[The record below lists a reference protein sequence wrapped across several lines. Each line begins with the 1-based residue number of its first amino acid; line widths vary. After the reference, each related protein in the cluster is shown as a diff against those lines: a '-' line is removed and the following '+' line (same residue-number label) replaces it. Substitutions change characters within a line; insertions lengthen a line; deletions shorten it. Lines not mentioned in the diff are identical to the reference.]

1 MLNIEN
7 LTGVCSKNGLYGLF
21 APTRGGLDLLDMKHG
36 CVLQTLIP
44 KIAEGIFDVIAKFNE
59 TDEYVLYYHS
69 GQKTLSV
76 FRIPDGDMIANYRV
90 PSNLTSLESTS
101 DGNHVAIGMVDG
113 NLSILTIAD
122 PKKRRMTSYIR
133 SLPSRQGMQAAL
145 TGKPRLEKLVGKQKG
160 VSDFLSTARAK
171 RDDAKKDN
179 QKLNNPPEEG
189 NDTSQST
196 STSSRI

>member
-1 MLNIEN
+1 
-7 LTGVCSKNGLYGLF
+7 
-21 APTRGGLDLLDMKHG
+21 MKHG
-36 CVLQTLIP
+36 YVLQTLIP
-44 KIAEGIFDVIAKFNE
+44 KVAEGIFNVIAKFNE

-69 GQKTLSV
+69 GHKTLSV

-122 PKKRRMTSYIR
+122 PKKRKMTQYVR

-145 TGKPRLEKLVGKQKG
+145 TGKPRLEKLVEKQTG
-160 VSDFLSTARAK
+160 VSDFLSRAK
-171 RDDAKKDN
+171 AKADNAKKEEREVIN
-179 QKLNNPPEEG
+179 QVDDG
-189 NDTSQST
+189 NDTSQSI
-196 STSSRI
+196 SVKSSLSK

>member
-1 MLNIEN
+1 MKTIP
-7 LTGVCSKNGLYGLF
+7 GCCSKNGQFGLF
-21 APTRGGLDLLDMKHG
+21 SPTRGGLDLLDMKHG
-36 CVLQTLIP
+36 CVLKTLIP
-44 KIAEGIFDVIAKFNE
+44 KVAEGIFNVIAKFNE

-69 GQKTLSV
+69 GHKTLSV

-122 PKKRRMTSYIR
+122 PMKRRMTGYIR

-145 TGKPRLEKLVGKQKG
+145 TGKPRLEKLVEKQKG
-160 VSDFLSTARAK
+160 VKDFLSMTRGG
-171 RDDAKKDN
+171 KKDGDE
-179 QKLNNPPEEG
+179 K
-189 NDTSQST
+189 DSSQSL
-196 STSSRI
+196 SLSNSSSSSNSK